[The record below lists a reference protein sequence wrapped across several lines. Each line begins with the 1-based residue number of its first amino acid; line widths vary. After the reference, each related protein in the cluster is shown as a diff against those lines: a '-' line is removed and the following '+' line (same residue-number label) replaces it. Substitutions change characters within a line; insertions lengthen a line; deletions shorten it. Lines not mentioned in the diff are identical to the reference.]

1 MKVIDTHMH
10 YGTDANVASATCTP
24 YMVTGQADT
33 VIRYLDEQGASH
45 GVLFPHDRVMSPPWD
60 ADYDKANMQ
69 VGEAVRQYPE
79 RLIGAARIN
88 PAFGAE
94 HTAKLLDKYVAE
106 WGCRGVKLVAGYD
119 FYRPNDMKVMGP
131 LLDKCEEHGLTVLM
145 HSGDAPRDLPSL
157 QAEAARRYPRVK
169 FQMAHMGMH
178 LYLWEAILAAQ
189 ACPNIWVDMAQAFT
203 YDIKIFIKEV
213 GAHRVCYGSDAPYQS
228 AAVEQLKVREAGLSD
243 AELTQVLRTNA
254 MKLWGIEE

>member
-1 MKVIDTHMH
+1 MK
-10 YGTDANVASATCTP
+10 
-24 YMVTGQADT
+24 
-33 VIRYLDEQGASH
+33 
-45 GVLFPHDRVMSPPWD
+45 
-60 ADYDKANMQ
+60 
-69 VGEAVRQYPE
+69 QYPG

-88 PAFGAE
+88 PAFGGE
-94 HTAKLLDKYVAE
+94 HTGKLLDKYVAE
-106 WGCRGVKLVAGYD
+106 WGCKGVKLVAGYD

-157 QAEAARRYPRVK
+157 QAEAAKRYPKVK

-228 AAVEQLKVREAGLSD
+228 AAVEQLKVREAALSD
-243 AELTQVLRTNA
+243 AELEQVFRTNA
-254 MKLWGIEE
+254 MELWGIEA